1 MRYKL
6 RLAIPDLL
14 RLASSGLILVRHE
27 ALNAVVPL
35 LSHYPEHSAYDN
47 RVLGGP
53 QVEGAEL
60 PPLAVDALGDA
71 WDGAAAIADALR
83 AALGLLGIDA
93 GTWEAQLETL
103 HGRHQADIV
112 SRGAWSAAGAVARG
126 PDVVACVRRDA
137 ACRVSDLVAAAS
149 FLGDGARAAAG
160 AALRAGGFADA
171 LARLAGDPAADATT
185 LAFLGRAVHDM
196 SHWAALAAALDTPNF
211 VPSMFALLDAPRA
224 ALALG
229 VADFVHH
236 LRRATP
242 FERDE
247 IARAGDLG
255 GCGPQ
260 DAGDC
265 FERAVLAALLEVG
278 PLEAAFRVSSD
289 PRERRSDRNLASGG
303 DDHALAL
310 DAPAPWLEPVWDPS
324 TRRPLLGS
332 RRPTDCGDA
341 SVEGFA
347 RHLLRS
353 HRERNATTGEHAAR
367 LLSQVAQ
374 ICRAADAEP
383 RGAATPE
390 HVAPLV
396 GASRLAV
403 DDFDAAGVDV
413 RELWSGRRV
422 AKSWSNDDLQRALEA
437 GTIPFA
443 GGNVNLSVVADETC
457 APAATYVYAEDG
469 LHGEA
474 ETFCGS
480 GVNGAPGRARAAAQ
494 VLAKH
499 EADREGAGVPGAPSS
514 STGRATPT
522 SSSPGRRGGSG
533 LEPRRPPRVAY
544 GAPDVAPADA
554 LFLEAECPDAFFAD
568 CVVVDATRVLLS
580 DVLPGRGGEARLKY
594 WYDLGERF
602 LYELSVVADPPPAE
616 AARATPAVVGGA
628 RFCPPENMGLPT
640 YCRVSRIIAR
650 GPARVEFSTAGPGGF
665 WENTFAFVALS
676 ANGSL
681 ACAAPGPNRED
692 NWSPADAQ
700 ARLDA
705 VARSNVK
712 SLAGRCDVAI
722 DADGAFG
729 AAAPPLGSREGPRMA
744 DLEKV
749 AQMTNF
755 ADKDEAAA
763 AERNAIYDRQIRL
776 WGKDAQ
782 KKIGGT
788 KVLFLG
794 FASVNVELCKNLVL
808 AGFSATIADDGVV
821 APAALACNFFL
832 GAGDAGRNVAE
843 ASAAAAAEL
852 NPFAAVGHDGRG
864 LAAASTAAGAAA
876 LVAGH
881 GVVVVEARSGGG
893 MDDCA
898 ARVDAACRDAGAV
911 FLAVRCGGDG
921 AVAFLDLG
929 PEHSYVVETG
939 SGEKLKVSEPA
950 TARYCS
956 YDDMRSVAWADVTP
970 PRGKQPPLQFLFD
983 RLDAL
988 FWASKHGE
996 GDAKKRKTGDGSAFA
1011 AFAARALADRGLAG
1025 AASEGDLARAFV
1037 AAAAPIAPVAAVV
1050 GGILGQEVVA
1060 VSGKARRRT
1069 TFVFDAA
1076 TGAGTAPARR
1086 PSRPRSPAAPPSA
1099 EDAIEL

>member
-1 MRYKL
+1 MGKKNRGKAEKKARDAAFDARSKEFSAASAAADDEDAVVAEAMERLKNVDVAKEGLPNFSARELNALGPRLGEIPARARASAPAGHGGAPAADDASQSSGAAL
-6 RLAIPDLL
+6 RDIDRELTAATGG
-14 RLASSGLILVRHE
+14 ASSG
-27 ALNAVVPL
+27 
-35 LSHYPEHSAYDN
+35 HSALVDEFRACLDGQGRLDN

-83 AALGLLGIDA
+83 AAPRVARNRRGDV
-93 GTWEAQLETL
+93 EAQLETL

-137 ACRVSDLVAAAS
+137 ACRVSDLVAAARRRRRGRGGPRS
-149 FLGDGARAAAG
+149 GGRLRRRPRAPRGRPGGRRDDARVP
-160 AALRAGGFADA
+160 R
-171 LARLAGDPAADATT
+171 
-185 LAFLGRAVHDM
+185 RAVHDM

-247 IARAGDLG
+247 IARGGDLG

-303 DDHALAL
+303 DDHASAL
-310 DAPAPWLEPVWDPS
+310 DAPAPWLEP
-324 TRRPLLGS
+324 
-332 RRPTDCGDA
+332 
-341 SVEGFA
+341 
-347 RHLLRS
+347 
-353 HRERNATTGEHAAR
+353 
-367 LLSQVAQ
+367 
-374 ICRAADAEP
+374 
-383 RGAATPE
+383 
-390 HVAPLV
+390 
-396 GASRLAV
+396 
-403 DDFDAAGVDV
+403 
-413 RELWSGRRV
+413 
-422 AKSWSNDDLQRALEA
+422 
-437 GTIPFA
+437 
-443 GGNVNLSVVADETC
+443 
-457 APAATYVYAEDG
+457 
-469 LHGEA
+469 
-474 ETFCGS
+474 
-480 GVNGAPGRARAAAQ
+480 

-499 EADREGAGVPGAPSS
+499 EADREGAGVPQGA
-514 STGRATPT
+514 
-522 SSSPGRRGGSG
+522 
-533 LEPRRPPRVAY
+533 
-544 GAPDVAPADA
+544 
-554 LFLEAECPDAFFAD
+554 
-568 CVVVDATRVLLS
+568 VVVD
-580 DVLPGRGGEARLKY
+580 ARLKY
-594 WYDLGERF
+594 WCDLGERF

-640 YCRVSRIIAR
+640 YCRVSRIIAK

-729 AAAPPLGSREGPRMA
+729 AAPPLGSREGPRC
-744 DLEKV
+744 
-749 AQMTNF
+749 
-755 ADKDEAAA
+755 AACGGRPKA
-763 AERNAIYDRQIRL
+763 GAGYPPLGQ
-776 WGKDAQ
+776 DAQ

-808 AGFSATIADDGVV
+808 AGFSATIADDGV
-821 APAALACNFFL
+821 A
-832 GAGDAGRNVAE
+832 
-843 ASAAAAAEL
+843 
-852 NPFAAVGHDGRG
+852 
-864 LAAASTAAGAAA
+864 
-876 LVAGH
+876 
-881 GVVVVEARSGGG
+881 SGGG

-939 SGEKLKVSEPA
+939 SGEKLKVSEPT

-1025 AASEGDLARAFV
+1025 AASEGELAR
-1037 AAAAPIAPVAAVV
+1037 
-1050 GGILGQEVVA
+1050 
-1060 VSGKARRRT
+1060 
-1069 TFVFDAA
+1069 
-1076 TGAGTAPARR
+1076 GA
-1086 PSRPRSPAAPPSA
+1086 
-1099 EDAIEL
+1099 